1 MKLLPELFEAFNG
14 KRVLVIGDVM
24 TDAYINGQVNRMSP
38 EAPVPVVDLQ
48 TQEQRIGGA
57 GNVALNL
64 MALGAEAILA
74 SVIGQDTTGQELQQ
88 MLQTAGIH
96 TQTLILSSERK
107 TTIKTRVLSNGKQL
121 LRIDTED
128 QHDLSTHET
137 LALKNSIQIL
147 LEQGIDGVL
156 LEDYNKGVLTT
167 ELIEWI
173 INEAN
178 SRQIPIAVDPKK
190 KNFLA
195 YKGCTLFKPNLK
207 ELKEGLQIDFDYQK
221 NPQSLKT
228 AIEQLQHTLGSRYTF
243 VTLSE
248 HGVQLFDGQTHLH
261 HPAHLRNIADVSGAG
276 DTVIATTCLCLICGA
291 SPTQIAA
298 LANLAGGLVCESPGV
313 VSINKDKLL
322 KEALQL
328 IS

>member
-1 MKLLPELFEAFNG
+1 MQLQELFEAFNG
-14 KRVLVIGDVM
+14 KRVLVVGDVM

-64 MALGAEAILA
+64 IALGAKALLA
-74 SVIGQDTTGQELQQ
+74 SVIGQDAAGQELQQ
-88 MLQTAGIH
+88 MLTSAGI
-96 TQTLILSSERK
+96 QTDALIVSAERK
-107 TTIKTRVLSNGKQL
+107 TTIKTRVLSNGKQM

-128 QHDLSTHET
+128 QHDLSSTET
-137 LALKNSIQIL
+137 QTLQQAIL
-147 LEQGIDGVL
+147 QLFDQGIDGLL
-156 LEDYNKGVLTT
+156 LEDYNKGILTT
-167 ELIEWI
+167 ELIEWLI
-173 INEAN
+173 SEAN
-178 SRQIPIAVDPKK
+178 ARQIPIAVDPKK
-190 KNFLA
+190 KNFFA

-207 ELKEGLQIDFDYQK
+207 ELKEGLQIELNYQK
-221 NPQSLKT
+221 DPTALRH
-228 AIEQLQHTLGSRYTF
+228 AIEQLQNQLKSRYTF

-248 HGVQLFDGQTHLH
+248 HGVQLFDGQNH
-261 HPAHLRNIADVSGAG
+261 HHQPAHIRNIADVSGAG

-291 SPTQIAA
+291 SPSLIAA

-313 VSINKDKLL
+313 VSINKENLL

-328 IS
+328 IP

>member
-1 MKLLPELFEAFNG
+1 MQLQALFDAFNG
-14 KRVLVIGDVM
+14 KRVLVVGDVM
-24 TDAYINGQVNRMSP
+24 TDAYYHGEVHRMSP

-64 MALGAEAILA
+64 IALGAKAILA
-74 SVIGQDTTGQELQQ
+74 SVIGQDPAGQELLQ
-88 MLQTAGIH
+88 MLQNAGIH
-96 TQTLILSSERK
+96 TAALVVSTERK
-107 TTIKTRVLSNGKQL
+107 TTIKTRVLSNGKQM
-121 LRIDTED
+121 LRIDSED
-128 QHDLSTHET
+128 QHDLSANET
-137 LALKNSIQIL
+137 SALQQHIL
-147 LEQGIDGVL
+147 ELLDQGIDGIL

-167 ELIEWI
+167 DLIHWLI
-173 INEAN
+173 AEAN
-178 SRQIPIAVDPKK
+178 ARQIPVVVDPKK

-207 ELKEGLQIDFDYQK
+207 ELKEGLQITFDYQK
-221 NPQSLKT
+221 DPNALNAAMENLQD
-228 AIEQLQHTLGSRYTF
+228 QLASRYTF

-248 HGVQLFDGQTHLH
+248 HGVQLYDGEAHHH

-291 SPTQIAA
+291 TPSTIAA
-298 LANLAGGLVCESPGV
+298 VANLAGGLVCEQPGV
-313 VSINKDKLL
+313 VSINKQKLL
-322 KEALQL
+322 EEALVL